1 MRRLLL
7 AAALA
12 ALSASA
18 VAANSGVTIERS
30 VYLEQSENVDGRTVR
45 ALAPAS
51 ELRKGDRVVLML
63 HWRAPGRGD
72 DFVVSSRI
80 PRSLAFRRS
89 GGRDAQVSVDGGRS
103 WGQLADLR
111 VRNHRATPE
120 DVTHLRWH
128 VDDAEAAMG
137 QGMVSFAAVVR

>member
-1 MRRLLL
+1 MRRVFLT
-7 AAALA
+7 AALT

-18 VAANSGVTIERS
+18 VAANGGVTIERS
-30 VYLEQSENVDGRTVR
+30 VYLEQSEKVDGRTVR

-63 HWRAPGRGD
+63 HWRAPGRD
-72 DFVVSSRI
+72 ADFVVSSRI
-80 PRSLAFRRS
+80 PRTLAFRRS

-111 VRNHRATPE
+111 VGGYRATPE

-128 VDDAEAAMG
+128 VGDAEAALG
-137 QGMVSFAAVVR
+137 RGMVSFAAVVR